1 MPDQTINFREW
12 RLSHPGALFC
22 LLPGY
27 LSRFLKSPLLL
38 PPGEILFQ
46 KYKKNLVIF
55 NFVGLQ
61 TVHLVTI
68 RITAVDS
75 RHVPIQSD
83 WGILGRTTNPLA
95 TKYD

>member
-1 MPDQTINFREW
+1 MSAS
-12 RLSHPGALFC
+12 RLPEPIFEVPSF
-22 LLPGY
+22 
-27 LSRFLKSPLLL
+27 F
-38 PPGEILFQ
+38 PPGEILFK

-61 TVHLVTI
+61 TVHLVTM

-75 RHVPIQSD
+75 RYVPIQSD
-83 WGILGRTTNPLA
+83 WGISGRTTTYNPLA